1 MKNEILMS
9 ITVNDTKH
17 VFNVK
22 TKSVAKR
29 ITRLL
34 TAMNL
39 SAVNNIRTDEV
50 SCSPVW
56 EVEEVLKHVFSKAMS
71 ED

>member
-1 MKNEILMS
+1 MKNEIIMS
-9 ITVNDTKH
+9 ITVNGTKH
-17 VFNVK
+17 CFDVK

-34 TAMNL
+34 TAMKL
-39 SAVNNIRTDEV
+39 PAVSDIRTDEV

-56 EVEEVLKHVFSKAMS
+56 EVDEVLKHVFSKAMS
-71 ED
+71 KD